1 MQKKVV
7 PLQKILSAC
16 IMRIYNNEEE
26 IKVHLVIPWLESL
39 GYKKDVME
47 FEKTI
52 KINEGRKTKSIFA
65 DIVVYADKKLE
76 TPLIVV
82 DTKSPNEI
90 LSREGRDQ
98 VISYARLL
106 PKIAP
111 MAVLTNGTNMQ
122 IYQTLDKS
130 RIKELPPRKNLLS
143 DFVSAVLSKQIQ
155 EVLRQEATKELF
167 TIDDVSIF
175 KDLLKRCHNIIRNNE
190 GYDPIQAFDEL
201 SKILFA
207 KMYEEQYNKSSN
219 RFTSEIYEKT
229 LKELNVNIVQQQFSE
244 IQKIKNF
251 NGLFP
256 ENTAIKL
263 KDRTIKEI
271 VAIFE
276 SYDLTLTNFD
286 VKGEAF
292 EYFLGDTFTGGLGQ
306 YFTPRNVVEFL
317 VEAISPKIGEKII
330 DPFCG
335 TGGFLIYAF
344 EKVSEKIR
352 LNDFS
357 EEEKSKWKRVLSD
370 ESLFG
375 TDWIAR
381 TAQACKMN
389 MIVHGDGNT
398 GVLQHDG
405 FKNIEGKIFEEK
417 FDICFTNPPFGS
429 NETDENTLNSF
440 VLGNGRSS
448 QSREILAIER
458 CLNLVKKGIGIVAF
472 ILPDG
477 ILNGD
482 RNSYVREYIQ
492 RESTIL
498 AVIGLN
504 KETFQGYNASAKTSI
519 VILQRKETPDEEF
532 STNIFMAVCTNSGYA
547 PTGLQIAGNQLP
559 DILFDF
565 RNFLKDKKHEH
576 LFKYT
581 KIVEIDSIT
590 SRLDAERY
598 IPVDEDTDID
608 LPSNVSENL
617 FKEIEVLSA
626 QIIAIQKSMNK
637 SYDEKEFDFIRNDRI
652 FVPVKN
658 IISIK
663 PDEEYERLGISG
675 KGNGIFKKEPAN
687 GNVIKATSLNQVKA
701 NWFAYSRL
709 FAHNGS
715 FAYTTNETAGGV
727 FSNEFPTFEL
737 QDNKYGKEDLL
748 EYLAFYFVS
757 PQVISLI
764 NRLTTGSTKESRARF
779 KKEQFL
785 QLYAPIPKKETVF
798 LKIVSSIRQI
808 NQLKKDI
815 KKLYEHLE
823 DLPISF
829 RATMPYKE

>member
-1 MQKKVV
+1 
-7 PLQKILSAC
+7 
-16 IMRIYNNEEE
+16 MRIYKNEEE
-26 IKVHLVIPWLESL
+26 VKVQLVIPWLESL
-39 GYKKDVME
+39 GYKKEFME

-65 DIVVYADKKLE
+65 DIVVYTDKKLE

-82 DTKSPNEI
+82 DTKSPSEI
-90 LSREGRDQ
+90 LSKEGRDQ

-111 MAVLTNGTNMQ
+111 IAVLTNGNNIQ
-122 IYQTLDKS
+122 VYQTLDKS
-130 RIKELPPRKNLLS
+130 RIKEVPKRKNLLS
-143 DFVSAVLSKQIQ
+143 DFVSAVLSKNIQ

-167 TIDDVSIF
+167 TIDDVSTF
-175 KDLLKRCHNIIRNNE
+175 KDLLKKCHNIIRNNE

-244 IQKIKNF
+244 IQKVTGF
-251 NGLFP
+251 RDLFP
-256 ENTAIKL
+256 ENTTIKL
-263 KDRTIKEI
+263 KDRTIKDI
-271 VAIFE
+271 VLIFE
-276 SYDLTLTNFD
+276 NYDLTLTNFD

-292 EYFLGDTFTGGLGQ
+292 EYFLGDTFTGGLGE
-306 YFTPRNVVEFL
+306 YFTPRNVVEFI
-317 VEAISPKIGEKII
+317 VEAISPKIGEKIV

-357 EEEKSKWKRVLSD
+357 DEEKLRWKKVLSD

-375 TDWIAR
+375 TDWKAR
-381 TAQACKMN
+381 TSQACKMN

-398 GVLQHDG
+398 GVFQHDG
-405 FKNIEGKIFEEK
+405 FKNVEGKIFEEK
-417 FDICFTNPPFGS
+417 FDICFTNPPFGA
-429 NETDENTLNSF
+429 NETDKDILNSF
-440 VLGNGRSS
+440 DLGDGRSS

-458 CLNLVKKGIGIVAF
+458 CLNLVKKGTGIVAF

-482 RNSYVREYIQ
+482 RNAYVREFIQ
-492 RESTIL
+492 REAKIL
-498 AVIGLN
+498 SVIGLN
-504 KETFQGYNASAKTSI
+504 KETFQGYSASVKTSV
-519 VILQRKETPDEEF
+519 VILKRKEFSNDEISDE
-532 STNIFMAVCTNSGYA
+532 IFMAVCSNTGYA

-565 RNFLKDKKHEH
+565 RSTLKDKTHDC
-576 LFKYT
+576 LFKHS
-581 KIVEIDSIT
+581 KIVRINSLTE
-590 SRLDAERY
+590 RLDAERY
-598 IPVDEDTDID
+598 IPINDESTVD
-608 LPSNVSENL
+608 LPNIVSENL
-617 FKEIEVLSA
+617 LNEINILGE
-626 QIIAIQKSMNK
+626 QIVNIQKSMQK
-637 SYDEKEFDFIRNDRI
+637 ALDRKEFDFIKADKI
-652 FVPVKN
+652 FEPVKN

-663 PDEEYERLGISG
+663 SEEEYERLGVSG

-687 GNVIKATSLNQVKA
+687 GSVIKAKRLNQVKSG
-701 NWFAYSRL
+701 WFVNSRL

-715 FAYTTNETAGGV
+715 FAYTTNESAGGV
-727 FSNEFPTFEL
+727 FSGEFPTFTL
-737 QDNKYGKEDLL
+737 KYDKYDKDDLL

-757 PQVISLI
+757 PQVIALI

-779 KKEQFL
+779 KEIQFL
-785 QLYAPIPKKETVF
+785 ELYAPIPKKEDVF
-798 LKIVSSIRQI
+798 LEIVSSIRQI
-808 NQLKKDI
+808 NQFKKDI
-815 KKLYEHLE
+815 RKLYERLDE
-823 DLPISF
+823 LPISF
-829 RATMPYKE
+829 RATFPFQE

>member
-1 MQKKVV
+1 
-7 PLQKILSAC
+7 
-16 IMRIYNNEEE
+16 MRTYNNEEE
-26 IKVHLVIPWLESL
+26 IKVHLVLPWLESL
-39 GYKKDVME
+39 GYKKEFME

-65 DIVVYADKKLE
+65 DIVVYTDKKLE

-82 DTKSPNEI
+82 DTKSPSEI
-90 LSREGRDQ
+90 LSKEGRDQ

-111 MAVLTNGTNMQ
+111 IAVLTNGNNIQ
-122 IYQTLDKS
+122 VYQTLDKS
-130 RIKELPPRKNLLS
+130 RIKELPKRKEILA
-143 DFVSAVLSKQIQ
+143 DFVSAVLSKNIQ

-167 TIDDVSIF
+167 TIDDVSTF
-175 KDLLKRCHNIIRNNE
+175 KDLLKKCHTIIRNNE

-244 IQKIKNF
+244 IQKIKGF
-251 NGLFP
+251 RDLFP
-256 ENTAIKL
+256 ENTTIKL
-263 KDRTIKEI
+263 KDRTIKDI

-292 EYFLGDTFTGGLGQ
+292 EYFLGDTFTGGLGE

-317 VEAISPKIGEKII
+317 VEAISPKIGEKIV

-344 EKVSEKIR
+344 EKISEKIR

-357 EEEKSKWKRVLSD
+357 DEEKSKWKKVLSD

-375 TDWIAR
+375 TDWKAR
-381 TAQACKMN
+381 TSQACKMN

-398 GVLQHDG
+398 GVFQHDG
-405 FKNIEGKIFEEK
+405 FINVEGKIFEEK
-417 FDICFTNPPFGS
+417 FDICFTNPPFGA
-429 NETDENTLNSF
+429 NETDKAILDSF
-440 VLGNGRSS
+440 SLGDGRSS

-458 CLNLVKKGIGIVAF
+458 CLNLVKKGTGIVAF

-482 RNSYVREYIQ
+482 RNAYVREYIQ
-492 RESTIL
+492 KEANVL

-504 KETFQGYNASAKTSI
+504 KETFQGYSASVKTSA
-519 VILQRKETPDEEF
+519 VILKRKLVPNDEISDE
-532 STNIFMAVCTNSGYA
+532 IFMAVCTNTGYA
-547 PTGLQIAGNQLP
+547 PTGLQITGNQLP

-565 RNFLKDKKHEH
+565 RNSLKDKNHEH
-576 LFKYT
+576 IFKYS
-581 KIVEIDSIT
+581 KVVKIDSL
-590 SRLDAERY
+590 SARLDAERY
-598 IPVDEDTDID
+598 IPVNEDSTIE
-608 LPSNVSENL
+608 LPNIVSENL
-617 FKEIEVLSA
+617 LNEINILGKQIVNIQMSMQKVFDRSA
-626 QIIAIQKSMNK
+626 
-637 SYDEKEFDFIRNDRI
+637 FDFIKAEKI
-652 FVPVKN
+652 FSPIKN

-663 PDEEYERLGISG
+663 PDEEYERLGVSG
-675 KGNGIFKKEPAN
+675 KGNGVFKKEPAS
-687 GNVIKATSLNQVKA
+687 GSIIKAKRLNQVKA
-701 NWFAYSRL
+701 GWFVYSRL

-715 FAYTTNETAGGV
+715 FAYTTNENAGGV
-727 FSNEFPTFEL
+727 FSGEFPTFTLKLDRYEK
-737 QDNKYGKEDLL
+737 DDLL

-757 PQVISLI
+757 PQVIALI

-779 KKEQFL
+779 KEEQFL
-785 QLYAPIPKKETVF
+785 KLYAPIPKTEDVF
-798 LKIVSSIRQI
+798 LEIVSSIKQI
-808 NQLKKDI
+808 NQFKKDI
-815 KKLYEHLE
+815 RKLHDRLDE
-823 DLPISF
+823 LPISYRSTF
-829 RATMPYKE
+829 PFKE

>member
-1 MQKKVV
+1 
-7 PLQKILSAC
+7 
-16 IMRIYNNEEE
+16 MRIYKNEEE
-26 IKVHLVIPWLESL
+26 VKVQLVIPWLESL
-39 GYKKDVME
+39 GYKKEFME

-65 DIVVYADKKLE
+65 DIVVYTDKKLE

-82 DTKSPNEI
+82 DTKSPSEI
-90 LSREGRDQ
+90 LSKEGRDQ

-111 MAVLTNGTNMQ
+111 IAVLTNGNNIQ
-122 IYQTLDKS
+122 VYQTLDKS
-130 RIKELPPRKNLLS
+130 RIKEVPKRKNLLS
-143 DFVSAVLSKQIQ
+143 DFVSAVLSKNIQ

-167 TIDDVSIF
+167 TIDDVSTF
-175 KDLLKRCHNIIRNNE
+175 KDLLKKCHNIIRNNE

-244 IQKIKNF
+244 IQKVTGF
-251 NGLFP
+251 RDLFP
-256 ENTAIKL
+256 ENTTIKL
-263 KDRTIKEI
+263 KDRTIKDI
-271 VAIFE
+271 VLIFE
-276 SYDLTLTNFD
+276 NYDLTLTNFD

-292 EYFLGDTFTGGLGQ
+292 EYFLGDTFTGGLGE
-306 YFTPRNVVEFL
+306 YFTPRNVVEFI
-317 VEAISPKIGEKII
+317 VEAISPKIGEKIV

-357 EEEKSKWKRVLSD
+357 DEEKLRWKKVLSD

-375 TDWIAR
+375 TDWKAR
-381 TAQACKMN
+381 TSQACKMN

-398 GVLQHDG
+398 GVFQHDG
-405 FKNIEGKIFEEK
+405 FKNVEGKIFEEK
-417 FDICFTNPPFGS
+417 FDICFTNPPFGA
-429 NETDENTLNSF
+429 NETDKDILNSF
-440 VLGNGRSS
+440 DLGDGRSS

-458 CLNLVKKGIGIVAF
+458 CLNLVKKGTGIVAF

-482 RNSYVREYIQ
+482 RNAYVREFIQ
-492 RESTIL
+492 REAKIL
-498 AVIGLN
+498 SVIGLN
-504 KETFQGYNASAKTSI
+504 KETFQGYSASVKTSV
-519 VILQRKETPDEEF
+519 VILKRKEFSNDEISDE
-532 STNIFMAVCTNSGYA
+532 IFMAVCSNTGYA

-565 RNFLKDKKHEH
+565 RSTLKDKTHDC
-576 LFKYT
+576 LFKHS
-581 KIVEIDSIT
+581 KIVRINSLTE
-590 SRLDAERY
+590 RLDAERY
-598 IPVDEDTDID
+598 IPINDESTVD
-608 LPSNVSENL
+608 LPNIVSENL
-617 FKEIEVLSA
+617 LNEINILGE
-626 QIIAIQKSMNK
+626 QIVNIQKSMQK
-637 SYDEKEFDFIRNDRI
+637 ALDRKEFDFIKADKI
-652 FVPVKN
+652 FEPVKN

-663 PDEEYERLGISG
+663 SEEEYERLGVSG

-687 GNVIKATSLNQVKA
+687 GSVIKAKRLNQVKSG
-701 NWFAYSRL
+701 WFVYSRL

-715 FAYTTNETAGGV
+715 FAYTTNESAGGV
-727 FSNEFPTFEL
+727 FSGEFPTFTL
-737 QDNKYGKEDLL
+737 KYDKYDKDDLL

-757 PQVISLI
+757 PQVIALI

-779 KKEQFL
+779 KEIQFL
-785 QLYAPIPKKETVF
+785 ELYAPIPKKEDVF
-798 LKIVSSIRQI
+798 LEIVSSIRQI
-808 NQLKKDI
+808 NQFKKDI
-815 KKLYEHLE
+815 RKLYERLDE
-823 DLPISF
+823 LPISF
-829 RATMPYKE
+829 RATFPFQE

>member
-1 MQKKVV
+1 MEK
-7 PLQKILSAC
+7 
-16 IMRIYNNEEE
+16 MRTYNNEEE
-26 IKVHLVIPWLESL
+26 IKVHLVLPWLESL
-39 GYKKDVME
+39 GYKREFMA

-65 DIVVYADKKLE
+65 DIVVYTDKKLE

-82 DTKSPNEI
+82 DTKSPSEI
-90 LSREGRDQ
+90 LSKEGRDQ

-111 MAVLTNGTNMQ
+111 IAVLTNGNNIQ
-122 IYQTLDKS
+122 VYQTLDKS
-130 RIKELPPRKNLLS
+130 RIKELPKRKEILA
-143 DFVSAVLSKQIQ
+143 DFVSAVLSKNIQ

-167 TIDDVSIF
+167 TIDDVSTF
-175 KDLLKRCHNIIRNNE
+175 KDLLKKCHNIIRNNE

-244 IQKIKNF
+244 IQKVKGF
-251 NGLFP
+251 RDLFP
-256 ENTAIKL
+256 ENTTIKL
-263 KDRTIKEI
+263 KDRTIKDI

-292 EYFLGDTFTGGLGQ
+292 EYFLGDTFTGGLGE

-317 VEAISPKIGEKII
+317 VEAISPKIGEKIV

-357 EEEKSKWKRVLSD
+357 DEEKSKWKKVLSD

-375 TDWIAR
+375 TDWKAR
-381 TAQACKMN
+381 TSQACKMN

-398 GVLQHDG
+398 GVFQHDG
-405 FKNIEGKIFEEK
+405 FINVEGKIFEEK
-417 FDICFTNPPFGS
+417 FDICFTNPPFGA
-429 NETDENTLNSF
+429 NETDKAILDSF
-440 VLGNGRSS
+440 SLGDGRSS

-458 CLNLVKKGIGIVAF
+458 CLNLVKKGTGIVAF

-482 RNSYVREYIQ
+482 RNAYVREYIQ
-492 RESTIL
+492 KEANVL

-504 KETFQGYNASAKTSI
+504 KETFQGYSASVKTSA
-519 VILQRKETPDEEF
+519 VILKRKLVPNDEISDE
-532 STNIFMAVCTNSGYA
+532 IFMAVCTNTGYA
-547 PTGLQIAGNQLP
+547 PTGLQITGNQLP

-565 RNFLKDKKHEH
+565 RNSLKDKNHEH
-576 LFKYT
+576 IFKYS
-581 KIVEIDSIT
+581 KIVKIDSL
-590 SRLDAERY
+590 SARLDAERY
-598 IPVDEDTDID
+598 IPVNEDSTIE
-608 LPSNVSENL
+608 LPNIVSENL
-617 FKEIEVLSA
+617 LNEINILGKQIVNIQMSMQKVFDRSA
-626 QIIAIQKSMNK
+626 
-637 SYDEKEFDFIRNDRI
+637 FDFIKAEKI
-652 FVPVKN
+652 FSPIKN

-663 PDEEYERLGISG
+663 SDEEYERLGVSG
-675 KGNGIFKKEPAN
+675 KGNGVFKKEPAS
-687 GNVIKATSLNQVKA
+687 GSIIKAKRLNQVKA
-701 NWFAYSRL
+701 GWFVYSRL

-715 FAYTTNETAGGV
+715 FAYTTNENAGGV
-727 FSNEFPTFEL
+727 FSGEFPTFTLKFDRYEK
-737 QDNKYGKEDLL
+737 DDLL

-757 PQVISLI
+757 PQVIALI

-779 KKEQFL
+779 KEEQFL
-785 QLYAPIPKKETVF
+785 KLYAPIPKTEDVF
-798 LKIVSSIRQI
+798 LEIVSSIRQI
-808 NQLKKDI
+808 NQFKKDI
-815 KKLYEHLE
+815 RKLHDRLDE
-823 DLPISF
+823 LPISYRSTF
-829 RATMPYKE
+829 PFKE